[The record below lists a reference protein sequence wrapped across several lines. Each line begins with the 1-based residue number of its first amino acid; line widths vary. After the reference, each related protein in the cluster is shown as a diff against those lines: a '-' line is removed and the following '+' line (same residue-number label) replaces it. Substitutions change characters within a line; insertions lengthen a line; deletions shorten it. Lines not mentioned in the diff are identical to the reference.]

1 MRLLLASV
9 FVAASLLACAGSD
22 SVIVVSGDG
31 GTGAGNGSTSTCT
44 VQPDTDRAQ
53 LCGSA
58 TNSTLLSCKGSTPPP
73 FAACTRALLPDSYCC
88 SSEGLPADG
97 GSDTGSSSDLN
108 PYGVPYPTDHLG
120 VKERSGAARG
130 DRVKNLRFQGYKA
143 GSTTLGSVSL
153 ADLYDPDG
161 MSQDVVFLV
170 GGTQWSAPD
179 QATLGSLKAS
189 NKRIAT
195 LAVLGEGTSQGQA
208 ATLTNLSTYRTKNSF
223 ATTALDAGFT
233 ILGAFFDGSA
243 VPFVMVIDART
254 MEIASAGVG
263 GLTTVSQVD
272 SAVTA
277 VTSRAAAY

>member
-9 FVAASLLACAGSD
+9 FVAASLLACAGGD

-31 GTGAGNGSTSTCT
+31 GAGDGSTSTCT

-58 TNSTLLSCKGSTPPP
+58 TSSTLLSCKGGTPPP
-73 FAACTRALLPDSYCC
+73 SAACTKALLPDSYCC
-88 SSEGLPADG
+88 SSEGFPADG
-97 GSDTGSSSDLN
+97 GSDTARGADLN

-120 VKERSGAARG
+120 VNARSGSARG
-130 DRVKNLRFQGYKA
+130 DRVKNLRFQGYKP

-161 MSQDVVFLV
+161 MTQDVVFLV

-179 QATLGSLKAS
+179 QATLDSLKAS
-189 NKRIAT
+189 SKRIAT
-195 LAVLGEGTSQGQA
+195 LAVLGEGTSPGQA
-208 ATLTNLSTYRTKNSF
+208 ATLTNLSTYRAKNSF
-223 ATTALDAGFT
+223 ATTALDSGFT
-233 ILGAFFDGSA
+233 ILGVFFDASA